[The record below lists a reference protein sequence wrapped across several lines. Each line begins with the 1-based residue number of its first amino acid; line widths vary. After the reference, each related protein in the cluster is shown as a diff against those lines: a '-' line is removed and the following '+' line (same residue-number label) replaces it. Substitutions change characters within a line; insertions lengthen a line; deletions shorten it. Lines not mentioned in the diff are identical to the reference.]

1 MRFLLLVFLLLFST
15 GKSQELNASRI
26 LETAKHEFE
35 NLDQVMVSKYGF
47 ERVHDIEETDQK
59 VYTNSS
65 SEAGKLMVVTVI
77 RNSAGCSNVI
87 SIVDGS
93 AVRIERLK
101 KDLPALGYIYSGR
114 KKMPDGGI
122 TVSQYVRE
130 NTTISITD
138 QVTGTGAY
146 QVVLACKRT
155 L

>member
-26 LETAKHEFE
+26 LETTKHEFE
-35 NLDQVMVSKYGF
+35 NLDQVMVSEYGF

-59 VYTNSS
+59 VYTNNS
-65 SEAGKLMVVTVI
+65 SEAGKLMVVTMI
-77 RNSAGCSNVI
+77 RNSTGCSNVI

-93 AVRIERLK
+93 PARIEGLK

-146 QVVLACKRT
+146 QVVLACKWT